1 MGIFFFFLGGEVLGP
16 GLWGGGGSVSVGIFV
31 GRGNWVGV
39 WVEGRSLGWGC
50 FRGVKFK
57 LPQTDSSKSTKHVII
72 ILSVPS
78 TDVIFFNK
86 MLGFFIK
93 KKKYGSLYIVSY
105 VRLYLR
111 TPKKPCQK
119 SRQK

>member
-1 MGIFFFFLGGEVLGP
+1 MGRGCGEGE
-16 GLWGGGGSVSVGIFV
+16 GLVSVGIFV

-78 TDVIFFNK
+78 TDVNFF
-86 MLGFFIK
+86 
-93 KKKYGSLYIVSY
+93 
-105 VRLYLR
+105 
-111 TPKKPCQK
+111 
-119 SRQK
+119 